1 MAKADELR
9 KILKKE
15 YGISSD
21 TELAEAVCNMV
32 GVNIELFVPP
42 CSIGSKKPGII
53 VETLKS
59 LGDVDDV

>member
-21 TELAEAVCNMV
+21 RELAEAVCNMV
-32 GVNIELFVPP
+32 GVNIELFVPR
-42 CSIGSKKPGII
+42 SIGSKKPGII